1 MDELEQTEIR
11 EDVNHLKGKMTKILE
26 ILQALAN
33 RNDGNPL
40 VDEGVPQNTLVHPMG
55 VVSHIY
61 TNYQEGKAQQ
71 FPPYGLPPG
80 YTPPIDI
87 HLPNNNTL
95 VVATN
100 PQHGTGEF
108 PQVQPSPL
116 TSGFPGSSLQ
126 GKSTEAN
133 PVMLNIHH
141 EPRPLESNHS
151 QEKWQ
156 ALEERLRVV
165 EGGNNYGFDASDL
178 CLVFDV
184 IIPPKFKLP
193 EFEKYKGTACP
204 KNHLIMY
211 CRKMGF
217 CAHDEKLLIH
227 FFQDSLTRA
236 SLSWYMHLERAHISS
251 WKDLVDAFLKQYK
264 YNLDM
269 APDRI
274 QLQNMTKRGN
284 ETFKEYAQR
293 WRELASQVESPLSE
307 KEMVT
312 MFINTL
318 QPPFYDKMIGSISSK
333 ISDLV
338 IIGERV
344 EMGLK
349 SGKIASSYTG
359 LNNTK
364 KLSACANKKK
374 EEEGHFVAS
383 NPANPSFV
391 RHSYAAA
398 TPQITS
404 TLSQHLQGNQDSY
417 ESQGKNYRGRKSVH
431 FDPIPMTYAELLPHL
446 VSNSMVALCPKK
458 TIEPPY
464 PKGYDSNSVCDY
476 HSGAVGHSTENCL
489 ALKFKVHDL
498 LKVGW
503 LNFKENE
510 PSVKNNPLPVHGGPI
525 VNAIEENHQ
534 LIKEV
539 EKIKAPMGLIFSEL
553 CKFGLIQGN
562 ADVKARCNFHLNED
576 HSIEECNEFK
586 KELQKLINMGTIQI
600 GRWEK
605 DDGMIATQSEEKL
618 GITIPKPLV
627 IHFTKEESMNAPGD
641 LRTLIVQIPSP
652 FSYKDNKAVPWNYNV
667 EVHLA
672 KQKDK
677 DVSSSKTTA
686 VTNVSGIGMT
696 RNDRICSP
704 GKSQREMRVVF
715 EKAYTDKEEK
725 KVENEKVENEVSN
738 EEAQE
743 FLKIIKQSEY
753 KIVDQLN
760 HTPTRISLL
769 SLLMNSESHRK
780 LLMKILNEAH
790 VTHDITVDKFGGII
804 NNITT
809 NNHLTF
815 TDDELP
821 TEGRGHNKALHIS
834 VMCIDHIIS
843 RVLID
848 NGSSLNVISKSTLAK
863 LPCDGTYMRPS
874 PMVVR
879 AFDGSRR
886 EVMGEIDLPIQIGPV
901 TFEITFHVM
910 DIVPAYSCLLGRPWI
925 HSAGVV
931 PSTLHQKLKYMIND
945 QLVIVSGEG
954 DLLVSN
960 FSTTPYVETTKD
972 ALETAFQTLEI
983 VDTAYVE
990 TTPIEPHMSNTAI
1003 MVAKFMLSRGHHLWH
1018 GLGKDE
1024 EGLKEPV
1031 ELPENR
1037 DKWGLGYKPTRDD
1050 KRKLVKEKKEKRLA

>member
-1 MDELEQTEIR
+1 
-11 EDVNHLKGKMTKILE
+11 
-26 ILQALAN
+26 
-33 RNDGNPL
+33 
-40 VDEGVPQNTLVHPMG
+40 
-55 VVSHIY
+55 
-61 TNYQEGKAQQ
+61 
-71 FPPYGLPPG
+71 
-80 YTPPIDI
+80 
-87 HLPNNNTL
+87 
-95 VVATN
+95 
-100 PQHGTGEF
+100 
-108 PQVQPSPL
+108 
-116 TSGFPGSSLQ
+116 
-126 GKSTEAN
+126 
-133 PVMLNIHH
+133 
-141 EPRPLESNHS
+141 
-151 QEKWQ
+151 
-156 ALEERLRVV
+156 
-165 EGGNNYGFDASDL
+165 
-178 CLVFDV
+178 
-184 IIPPKFKLP
+184 
-193 EFEKYKGTACP
+193 
-204 KNHLIMY
+204 
-211 CRKMGF
+211 
-217 CAHDEKLLIH
+217 
-227 FFQDSLTRA
+227 
-236 SLSWYMHLERAHISS
+236 
-251 WKDLVDAFLKQYK
+251 
-264 YNLDM
+264 
-269 APDRI
+269 
-274 QLQNMTKRGN
+274 
-284 ETFKEYAQR
+284 
-293 WRELASQVESPLSE
+293 
-307 KEMVT
+307 

-318 QPPFYDKMIGSISSK
+318 QPPFYDKMIGSVSSK
-333 ISDLV
+333 FSDLV

-349 SGKIASSYTG
+349 SGKIASGYTG

-364 KLSACANKKK
+364 KLPASANKKK
-374 EEEGHFVAS
+374 EEESHFVAS
-383 NPANPSFV
+383 NPVNPSFV
-391 RHSYAAA
+391 RRPYAAA
-398 TPQITS
+398 TSQISGTI
-404 TLSQHLQGNQDSY
+404 SQHLQGNQDSY
-417 ESQGKNYRGRKSVH
+417 ESQGKNYRGRKFVH

-446 VSNSMVALCPKK
+446 VSNSMVALCPGK

-464 PKGYDSNSVCDY
+464 PKGYDSNAVCDY
-476 HSGAVGHSTENCL
+476 HFGAVGHSTENCL
-489 ALKFKVHDL
+489 DLKFKVHDL

-510 PSVKNNPLPVHGGPI
+510 PSVNNNPLPVHGGPI

-539 EKIKAPMGLIFSEL
+539 EKIKASMGLIFLEL

-562 ADVKARCNFHLNED
+562 VDVKARCNFHLNED

-586 KELQKLINMGTIQI
+586 KELQKLINIGTIQI

-652 FSYKDNKAVPWNYNV
+652 FSYKDNKVVPWNYNV

-804 NNITT
+804 NNITA

-834 VMCIDHIIS
+834 VMCLDHIMS

-910 DIVPAYSCLLGRPWI
+910 DIVLAYSCLLGRPSI

-931 PSTLHQKLKYMIND
+931 PSTLHQKLKYIERIPICDIRRSFQSARPTSEIHIAAAEDDMFDGEVNWIRPCGVGVEIRNWKVVKSLIIFNAIPIFWNSSFTND
-945 QLVIVSGEG
+945 CTKISLHNLNHLVSQTEKDNEEDYEPPL
-954 DLLVSN
+954 DLLRAIEQEAQGIMP
-960 FSTTPYVETTKD
+960 FEEPI
-972 ALETAFQTLEI
+972 EI
-983 VDTAYVE
+983 V
-990 TTPIEPHMSNTAI
+990 N
-1003 MVAKFMLSRGHHLWH
+1003 
-1018 GLGKDE
+1018 LGTE
-1024 EGLKEPV
+1024 EGRKEIKV
-1031 ELPENR
+1031 GTIL
-1037 DKWGLGYKPTRDD
+1037 
-1050 KRKLVKEKKEKRLA
+1050 KKEVYHKLIELLHEYKDVFAWSYQDMPGFDTSIVEHKLPLKPDSSPVKKKLRRMKLDMSLKIREEIQKQFDAGFLAVANYPHWIANIVPVPKKD